1 MVMGPLLTA
10 KLIAIKI
17 TALTTQIMN
26 PHHGT
31 NILSDTQGTE
41 QMLQTTS

>member
-31 NILSDTQGTE
+31 NISDTQGTE